1 MLGILS
7 SLLTAGGWFPVGQ
20 AGGVSQTPEALFQQ
34 IFVVFTILG
43 SLVGIVV
50 IGYTLRNA
58 YKYRDGTGRGAAADD
73 DKKVTRPEPGQ
84 IPTGS
89 GGGKKLFLSFGISAV
104 IVLSLIV
111 WTYSALLYVEN
122 TPEQQEPDLTVEVVG
137 EQFSWRF
144 VYPNGH
150 TTFNEMVVPEDAMV
164 KIETTTAD
172 VFHNF
177 GIPEFRV
184 KTDAMPGHTTE
195 SWFVP
200 DERGNF
206 TAHCYELCGA
216 GHSGMDAQVRVVSQE
231 EFDQWYANTQESSG
245 NESASGN
252 QTASGNATAGGH
264 SSLIEAAGLG
274 GVGA

>member
-34 IFVVFTILG
+34 IFTVFVVLG

-50 IGYTLRNA
+50 IGYMLYNA
-58 YKYRDGTGRGAAADD
+58 YKYRAGTGRGAEADD
-73 DKKVTRPEPGQ
+73 SKKVTRPEPGQ

-111 WTYSALLYVEN
+111 WTYSALLFVET
-122 TPEQQEPDLTVEVVG
+122 TPEQQESDLTVEVVG
-137 EQFSWRF
+137 EQFAWQF
-144 VYPNGH
+144 HYPNGE
-150 TTFNEMVVPEDAMV
+150 TSVNEMVVPEGAMV
-164 KIETTTAD
+164 ELEVSTAD

-177 GIPEFRV
+177 NIPKFR
-184 KTDAMPGHTTE
+184 TGADAMPGHTLET
-195 SWFVP
+195 WFVA

-206 TAHCYELCGA
+206 TAECREICGA
-216 GHSGMDAQVRVVSQE
+216 GHSGMNAQVRVVSQE
-231 EFDQWYANTQESSG
+231 EFEEWYG
-245 NESASGN
+245 GSASGSN
-252 QTASGNATAGGH
+252 GGAGNGTASNASGANADLRTAAT
-264 SSLIEAAGLG
+264 IG